1 MMQTI
6 LSKKE
11 HLRFNV
17 YLLVMG
23 RAIVLDQGPPEDRSS
38 KTERP
43 TGFFGPK
50 IGQFLAYFWAKFGY
64 TLGTLYC
71 QMLVMGWATKMG
83 QFFGPFIAKYG

>member
-64 TLGTLYC
+64 TFGTFYC
-71 QMLVMGWATKMG
+71 QLLVMGSATKMG
-83 QFFGPFIAKYG
+83 QFLAH